1 MLTWNI
7 FSVTRCAQVIP
18 ASSVSLKLIL
28 MIVLQNIDEILN
40 GWKGIHKNAQ
50 HGLALWC
57 KVRKMNTIEII
68 DIPSVLEK
76 LSVVLEI
83 EMETILL
90 VVVYLIL
97 GLFGTFIDDLIST
110 ISELSAQYRTQI
122 DGYVNL
128 DQMLHTIV
136 TRIEPLIQNFNLSQ
150 RSQYST
156 HIHGGIFNLVF
167 DTSNSNA
174 VSSLSLAYNDH
185 FVLFFQI

>member
-7 FSVTRCAQVIP
+7 FSVTSCAQVIP

-40 GWKGIHKNAQ
+40 GWKGVHKNVQ
-50 HGLALWC
+50 HGLTLWC

-83 EMETILL
+83 EMETISL
-90 VVVYLIL
+90 VVVYRMPGPLS
-97 GLFGTFIDDLIST
+97 TFIDDLIST
-110 ISELSAQYRTQI
+110 ISELSAQYRAQI

-128 DQMLHTIV
+128 DQMLPTIV
-136 TRIEPLIQNFNLSQ
+136 TKIEPLIQNFNLSQ

-156 HIHGGIFNLVF
+156 HIRGGILNLVF
-167 DTSNSNA
+167 DTSNSNV
-174 VSSLSLAYNDH
+174 VSSLSLAYNDL

>member
-7 FSVTRCAQVIP
+7 FSVTSCAQVIP

-40 GWKGIHKNAQ
+40 GWKGVHKNVQ
-50 HGLALWC
+50 HGLTLWC

-83 EMETILL
+83 EMETISL
-90 VVVYLIL
+90 VVVYRMPGPLSS
-97 GLFGTFIDDLIST
+97 FIDDSIST
-110 ISELSAQYRTQI
+110 ISELSAQYRAQI

-128 DQMLHTIV
+128 DQMLPTIV
-136 TRIEPLIQNFNLSQ
+136 TKIEPLIQNFNLSQ

-156 HIHGGIFNLVF
+156 HIRGGILNLVF
-167 DTSNSNA
+167 DTSNSN
-174 VSSLSLAYNDH
+174 VVPSLSLAYNDH